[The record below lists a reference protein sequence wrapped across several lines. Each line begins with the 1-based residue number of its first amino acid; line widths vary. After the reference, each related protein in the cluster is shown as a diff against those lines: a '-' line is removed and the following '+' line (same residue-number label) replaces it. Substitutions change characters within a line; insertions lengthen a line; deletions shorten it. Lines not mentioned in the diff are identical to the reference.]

1 MPSPSAHADAAP
13 FFIGSQLAGALFMS
27 SDIQAGWKSLV
38 AGPVTGYPNHVSSG
52 RLLETPFL
60 LLHAGRLR
68 GKTLFTG

>member
-1 MPSPSAHADAAP
+1 MPSLPARVDAAP
-13 FFIGSQLAGALFMS
+13 FFVGSQLAGALFMS

-52 RLLETPFL
+52 RLLETSFL

-68 GKTLFTG
+68 TLFTR